1 MARIFQPSKSN
12 KAKLPKKT
20 ELLVE
25 GLTNEG
31 RGIAYF
37 EGKTVFIR
45 GAYLGERARVRFV
58 RADRNV
64 LHAETESILEL
75 SPERVE
81 PFCQH
86 FGQCGGCDW
95 QYLSQDRQIELKQQL
110 VLESLAKFARC
121 EPSQV
126 LPPLMQSE
134 RGYRYRAK
142 LAAWNNASGERVLG
156 FRESEGK
163 SVVAIECC
171 PVLSLG
177 NQRSQTLLQQW
188 LASNKIIHRIDQ
200 VDLLET
206 KERCAVVLTLN
217 ANVDESILK
226 RLHELLN
233 QESHLVDVWLSRK
246 SKITYFN
253 PVISAE
259 GDPDTSPS
267 YLLSLDHLELSLD
280 FSPPDF
286 IQANQ
291 SLNSKMVHQAVNLL
305 ASYVPNPKIAHV
317 LDLFCG
323 IGNFSLALARIFGAV
338 TGVELSDSMVEKAR
352 ANAIKS
358 GIENAS
364 FVAENLQDNQA
375 QRAWV
380 SIDIQGVLLDPPRS
394 GAKEIL
400 PLIEKLKVPVLVYVS
415 CNPVTFVRDAAYLL
429 DHGYKLD
436 KFGLIDMFTH
446 THHSEVMASFVLA

>member
-1 MARIFQPSKSN
+1 MARIFKPSKSN

-20 ELLVE
+20 ELVVE

-45 GAYLGERARVRFV
+45 GAHLGERVKVRFT
-58 RADRNV
+58 RADRNI

-81 PFCQH
+81 PFCQY

-95 QYLSQDRQIELKQQL
+95 QYLSQERQIELKQQL

-121 EPSQV
+121 EPSEV
-126 LPPLMQSE
+126 LPPLHQSE

-142 LAAWNNASGERVLG
+142 LAVWNNSSGERVLG

-163 SVVAIECC
+163 SVVSIDCC

-177 NQRSQTLLQQW
+177 NQRSQILLQKW
-188 LASNKIIHRIDQ
+188 LANHKIIHRIDQ

-206 KERCAVVLTLN
+206 KERCAVILTIN
-217 ANVDESILK
+217 ANIDDSILVS
-226 RLHELLN
+226 LHELLN
-233 QESHLVDVWLSRK
+233 QQGHVVDLWLSRK
-246 SKITYFN
+246 SKLRYFK
-253 PVISAE
+253 PV
-259 GDPDTSPS
+259 TSTEVGLNTTPT
-267 YLLSLDHLELSLD
+267 YLLNLDHLGMALD
-280 FSPPDF
+280 FSPTDF

-291 SLNSKMVHQAVNLL
+291 SLNSKMVHQAVALL
-305 ASYVPNPKIAHV
+305 ASYVADPKSIHV

-338 TGVELSDSMVEKAR
+338 TGVELSDSMVEKAQ
-352 ANAIKS
+352 ANAIRS
-358 GIENAS
+358 GTENAS
-364 FVAENLQDNQA
+364 FVAENLQDDQA

-380 SIDIQGVLLDPPRS
+380 SSDVQGVLLDPPRS

-400 PLIEKLKVPVLVYVS
+400 PLIEKLRVPVLVYVS

-429 DHGYKLD
+429 EHGYKLD